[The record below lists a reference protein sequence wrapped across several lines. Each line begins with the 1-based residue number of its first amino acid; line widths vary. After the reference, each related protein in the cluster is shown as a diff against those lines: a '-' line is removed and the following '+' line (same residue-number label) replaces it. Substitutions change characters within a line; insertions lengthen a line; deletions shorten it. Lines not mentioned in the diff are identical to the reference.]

1 MKRWQQKLKGLMI
14 QSEHFEHHL
23 RILYLLQKQKDRPGW
38 TLPAPLVLE
47 QKIMQMPLPP
57 KEQRLQ
63 RLQQIQLLVRRR

>member
-1 MKRWQQKLKGLMI
+1 MI
-14 QSEHFEHHL
+14 QSEHFEHYL
-23 RILYLLQKQKDRPGW
+23 GLLYLLQKQKDHRPGS